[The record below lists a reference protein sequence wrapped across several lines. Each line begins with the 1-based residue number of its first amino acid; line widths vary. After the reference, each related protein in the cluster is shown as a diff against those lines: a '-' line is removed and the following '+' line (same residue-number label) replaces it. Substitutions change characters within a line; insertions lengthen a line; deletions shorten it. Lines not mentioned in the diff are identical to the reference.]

1 MTFFRIKKIKGKEY
15 AYIVENKWKRTA
27 KSVHAL
33 RGVKPIGSRQKVK
46 GYIGRAYRFDLNSDV
61 DFLKFAESQNTDEYL
76 NKRDIKKIINDLIE
90 WEFFKFNID
99 ERQFC
104 IEINDKKVQ
113 RNKKDI
119 ALLIN
124 DGFMCSLTLKNLLE
138 FKIENDEENDGY
150 RLARAFVE
158 AGIKVPQ
165 DIFIGLFSKLYKTQ
179 QLV

>member
-1 MTFFRIKKIKGKEY
+1 MVFFRIKKIKGREY
-15 AYIVENKWKRTA
+15 VYIVENIWKR
-27 KSVHAL
+27 K
-33 RGVKPIGSRQKVK
+33 GSRQKVK
-46 GYIGRAYRFDLNSDV
+46 GYIGRAYRFDLNNHV
-61 DFLKFAESQNTDEYL
+61 DFLHFVKPQNVDGYL
-76 NKRDIKKIINDLIE
+76 GQSDIKKIINDLIE
-90 WEFFKFNID
+90 WEFFKFSID
-99 ERQFC
+99 KQQFC
-104 IEINDKKVQ
+104 IELNDKKVQ

-150 RLARAFVE
+150 RFAKAFVE

-179 QLV
+179 KLV